1 MTAKLSCSQSF
12 CIVRESRKVVPG
24 ILRMMMLR
32 LTLDSWENHVQFTFQ
47 HVALL
52 ETNYLKTMTHE
63 RWIW

>member
-1 MTAKLSCSQSF
+1 M
-12 CIVRESRKVVPG
+12 RESRKVVPG